1 MACATGATAEK
12 LPLARSVYV
21 AETPSGS
28 MFGVP
33 TGEFLIG
40 VGFAIA
46 GVGSWFVGLGV
57 AYLLYRRW
65 RGDGPRADGADGTGN
80 DEPRTEN

>member
-1 MACATGATAEK
+1 
-12 LPLARSVYV
+12 
-21 AETPSGS
+21 

-33 TGEFLIG
+33 TGDFLIG

-46 GVGSWFVGLGV
+46 GVGSWVVGLGV

-65 RGDGPRADGADGTGN
+65 RGDGPRDEEATGTDGVSD
-80 DEPRTEN
+80 DDPRAEN

>member
-1 MACATGATAEK
+1 
-12 LPLARSVYV
+12 
-21 AETPSGS
+21 

-40 VGFAIA
+40 IGFALA
-46 GVGSWFVGLGV
+46 GVGTWFIGLGV

-65 RGDGPRADGADGTGN
+65 RGDGPREKYDK
-80 DEPRTEN
+80 

>member
-1 MACATGATAEK
+1 
-12 LPLARSVYV
+12 
-21 AETPSGS
+21 

-40 VGFAIA
+40 IGFAIA
-46 GVGSWFVGLGV
+46 GVGSWIVGLGV

-65 RGDGPRADGADGTGN
+65 RGDGPRDQDATGVDAGPPDGGSEDGARIED
-80 DEPRTEN
+80 

>member
-1 MACATGATAEK
+1 
-12 LPLARSVYV
+12 
-21 AETPSGS
+21 

-46 GVGSWFVGLGV
+46 GVGSWIVGLGV

-65 RGDGPRADGADGTGN
+65 RGDGPRDEDVTGADAGSSDAGPSDGGPDDGTRIE
-80 DEPRTEN
+80 D